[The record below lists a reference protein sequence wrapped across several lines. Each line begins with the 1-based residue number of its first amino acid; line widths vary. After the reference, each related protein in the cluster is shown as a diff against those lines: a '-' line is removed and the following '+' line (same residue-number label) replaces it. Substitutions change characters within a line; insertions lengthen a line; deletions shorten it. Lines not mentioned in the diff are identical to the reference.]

1 MQNRNPMS
9 KDRHGR
15 GGKGSPDRTRG
26 TGENRGNGRDNRGNS
41 RRESDDNR

>member
-26 TGENRGNGRDNRGNS
+26 TGENRGDGRDNRGNA
-41 RRESDDNR
+41 RRESDDKR

>member
-26 TGENRGNGRDNRGNS
+26 EGENRGNDRDNRGNA
-41 RRESDDNR
+41 RCESGQDR